1 MEDFW
6 PEQQDLLDLF
16 KQEARS
22 RYHELRA
29 KQMMSEAEYLNKR
42 WDESSTSQKFTWS
55 LTISGARRSV
65 LIREGRSDV
74 NKLQHEEWEMTVQTP
89 LSWEETVDSRS

>member
-22 RYHELRA
+22 RYHERRA
-29 KQMMSEAEYLNKR
+29 KQMMSEAEFLN
-42 WDESSTSQKFTWS
+42 
-55 LTISGARRSV
+55 RR
-65 LIREGRSDV
+65 
-74 NKLQHEEWEMTVQTP
+74 
-89 LSWEETVDSRS
+89 

>member
-6 PEQQDLLDLF
+6 PEQQDLLDLS

-42 WDESSTSQKFTWS
+42 
-55 LTISGARRSV
+55 
-65 LIREGRSDV
+65 
-74 NKLQHEEWEMTVQTP
+74 
-89 LSWEETVDSRS
+89 